1 MSFAQQRLWFLSQL
15 DGPSPLYNIPV
26 VVRLGVE
33 LDVDAAD
40 AALRDVIE
48 RHESLRTV
56 FAVADGQPYQRV
68 LDPAG
73 LDWALQV
80 RTVRPA
86 ELDRAIAEAVEHP
99 FDLAVEV
106 PIRAWLF
113 QAGAESAL
121 VLVVHHI
128 AGDGWSM
135 GPLSRDLSVA
145 YEARRIGAAPV
156 WAPLPVQYADYAVWQ
171 RELLGSESDPQ
182 SLLSTQVAYWRNALA
197 GAPEEL
203 TLPVDRSRPAVVSHR
218 GHQVPL
224 SVPAEVHQRLA
235 ELARAEG
242 VTTFMVLQGAFAVLL
257 SRLGAGTDIPIGFP
271 VAGRNDEALDD
282 LVGFFVN
289 TLVLRTDLSGDP
301 TFAEVLGRVRQSSLD
316 ALEHQDVPFE
326 RLVEELAPARSLAR
340 HPLFQV
346 MLTLQN
352 LERGTAGRPQADVGA
367 VSTTVRFDLEVTATE
382 TYDAEGHPAGLQG
395 AVVASVDL
403 FDASSAQRIADWF
416 VLVLDR
422 VTAAPGVRLH
432 DVDLLEAGLRERL
445 VFEWNDT
452 AGDLPVGTVVE
463 LLARQVVAT
472 PDAPAVIGD
481 GVELSYRELDA
492 AANRVARH
500 LVGQGV
506 RAESVVAVVMD
517 RGVDLVAALLGVW
530 KAGAAYLPI
539 DPKVPGARVEFMLA
553 DSGAQYVLTSRAGEW
568 AVPSTVV
575 SELAGV
581 DEGPVSVRVSAAGAA
596 YVIYTSGST
605 GMPKGVV
612 VSHAGAVNLGLAQG
626 RAWGTGPGSR
636 VLQFASV
643 GFDAATS
650 ELLMALAWGGALV
663 VAPADELRP
672 GSGLVEVLQRH
683 AVTHVTLPPAVL
695 GVLDPVVLRMVG
707 TVVSAGEAV
716 DRAVVDRWAGTH
728 RLVNAYGPTEASVCA
743 TMSAAL
749 SVGQAPTVGGPI
761 ANTRVFVLDD
771 GLSPVPP
778 GVAGEL
784 YVAGVG
790 VARGYVG
797 RAGLTAER
805 FVACPFGPGERM
817 YRTGDRAKWSVDGT
831 LDFLGRVDDQVK
843 VRGFRI
849 EPGEIEAVL
858 LAHPQVTRAAVI
870 AREDV
875 PGDKR
880 LVAYV
885 VAGDASGL
893 REYAAQ
899 RLPEY
904 MVPSVVVVLDRLPLT
919 VNGKLDR
926 RALPAPVYETGSGRG
941 PVTVQEEILCAV
953 FAEVLGLD
961 VVGVDDDFFRLG
973 GHSLLAVRL
982 VEELRGRGVA
992 VSVRAL
998 FESPTPAGLAA
1009 ATTAPVDAVVV
1020 PENRIPVGAERITAD
1035 MLPLVDF
1042 TDADVERVV
1051 ATVEGGAANVADV
1064 YPLAPLQEGLL
1075 FHHLMAGG
1083 GEDPYVTVWVFE
1095 FDSRSRLDGFVGA
1108 LQQVVDRHDIYR
1120 TAVIWEGLPEPVQV
1134 VLRNAAL
1141 PVTTHV
1147 VDDGIAGLVARVG
1160 SGMDLS
1166 RPPLMDVHV
1175 ARDGDGWLG
1184 LLRMHHMLQ
1193 DHQGMDVLMAEL
1205 RAILTG
1211 SAADLAPALPFRN
1224 FVAQARSVP
1233 AQEHERYFAEL
1244 LGDVT
1249 EPTAPYGL
1257 MDVHGDGTDSST
1269 AEMPVPQDVADQLR
1283 EVSRQLGV
1291 SAATVLHVAWARV
1304 LSTLSG
1310 RD

>member
-1 MSFAQQRLWFLSQL
+1 RLVSRVRAVLGVELPLRVLFEAPTVAGLATWLNESSVAVARPVLRAAERTVRTPLSFAQQRLWFLSQL

-56 FAVADGQPYQRV
+56 FAVADGQPYQRI

-106 PIRAWLF
+106 PVRAWLF

-145 YEARRIGAAPV
+145 YEARRIGAAPQ

-301 TFAEVLGRVRQSSLD
+301 TFAEVLRRVRQSSLD

-326 RLVEELAPARSLAR
+326 RLVEELAPLRSLAR

-432 DVDLLEAGLRERL
+432 DVDLLDAGLRERL

-492 AANRVARH
+492 AA
-500 LVGQGV
+500 
-506 RAESVVAVVMD
+506 
-517 RGVDLVAALLGVW
+517 
-530 KAGAAYLPI
+530 
-539 DPKVPGARVEFMLA
+539 
-553 DSGAQYVLTSRAGEW
+553 
-568 AVPSTVV
+568 
-575 SELAGV
+575 
-581 DEGPVSVRVSAAGAA
+581 
-596 YVIYTSGST
+596 
-605 GMPKGVV
+605 
-612 VSHAGAVNLGLAQG
+612 
-626 RAWGTGPGSR
+626 
-636 VLQFASV
+636 
-643 GFDAATS
+643 
-650 ELLMALAWGGALV
+650 
-663 VAPADELRP
+663 
-672 GSGLVEVLQRH
+672 
-683 AVTHVTLPPAVL
+683 
-695 GVLDPVVLRMVG
+695 
-707 TVVSAGEAV
+707 
-716 DRAVVDRWAGTH
+716 
-728 RLVNAYGPTEASVCA
+728 
-743 TMSAAL
+743 
-749 SVGQAPTVGGPI
+749 
-761 ANTRVFVLDD
+761 
-771 GLSPVPP
+771 
-778 GVAGEL
+778 
-784 YVAGVG
+784 
-790 VARGYVG
+790 
-797 RAGLTAER
+797 
-805 FVACPFGPGERM
+805 
-817 YRTGDRAKWSVDGT
+817 
-831 LDFLGRVDDQVK
+831 
-843 VRGFRI
+843 
-849 EPGEIEAVL
+849 
-858 LAHPQVTRAAVI
+858 
-870 AREDV
+870 
-875 PGDKR
+875 
-880 LVAYV
+880 
-885 VAGDASGL
+885 
-893 REYAAQ
+893 
-899 RLPEY
+899 
-904 MVPSVVVVLDRLPLT
+904 
-919 VNGKLDR
+919 
-926 RALPAPVYETGSGRG
+926 
-941 PVTVQEEILCAV
+941 
-953 FAEVLGLD
+953 
-961 VVGVDDDFFRLG
+961 
-973 GHSLLAVRL
+973 
-982 VEELRGRGVA
+982 
-992 VSVRAL
+992 
-998 FESPTPAGLAA
+998 
-1009 ATTAPVDAVVV
+1009 
-1020 PENRIPVGAERITAD
+1020 
-1035 MLPLVDF
+1035 
-1042 TDADVERVV
+1042 
-1051 ATVEGGAANVADV
+1051 
-1064 YPLAPLQEGLL
+1064 
-1075 FHHLMAGG
+1075 
-1083 GEDPYVTVWVFE
+1083 
-1095 FDSRSRLDGFVGA
+1095 
-1108 LQQVVDRHDIYR
+1108 
-1120 TAVIWEGLPEPVQV
+1120 
-1134 VLRNAAL
+1134 
-1141 PVTTHV
+1141 
-1147 VDDGIAGLVARVG
+1147 
-1160 SGMDLS
+1160 
-1166 RPPLMDVHV
+1166 
-1175 ARDGDGWLG
+1175 
-1184 LLRMHHMLQ
+1184 
-1193 DHQGMDVLMAEL
+1193 
-1205 RAILTG
+1205 
-1211 SAADLAPALPFRN
+1211 
-1224 FVAQARSVP
+1224 
-1233 AQEHERYFAEL
+1233 
-1244 LGDVT
+1244 
-1249 EPTAPYGL
+1249 
-1257 MDVHGDGTDSST
+1257 
-1269 AEMPVPQDVADQLR
+1269 
-1283 EVSRQLGV
+1283 
-1291 SAATVLHVAWARV
+1291 
-1304 LSTLSG
+1304 
-1310 RD
+1310 